1 MAGAAFFDLDRTLL
15 QGGTGPILSRAM
27 YELGVVSRRLPGEAA
42 LFKVFA
48 IVGETLPS
56 IFLARQATLVAKG
69 REEATFDEA
78 AVAAAEEIEK
88 VVHPFARTMIE
99 HHKDAGRPVVLATT
113 TPKHLIGPL
122 AARLGFDDVI
132 ATRYGVDADGKFD
145 GSLRGPFVW
154 SRGKLVAV
162 KHWASARGI
171 DLAESYAYSDS
182 IYDTPLLHGVG
193 HPAAVNP
200 DPRLTAYAI
209 LQRGPIVPS
218 DVSPGVAKVPILGI
232 ELQTVAVQT
241 AFRPELY
248 PYARFDIKGVEN
260 IPRVGPGI
268 LVANHRSYFDLVAM
282 AQVVRTSGRTARY
295 LGKKEIFDTPI
306 IGPLM
311 AAMGGIRVDR
321 DGAAMDSFDNAEIA
335 LAGGE
340 LVGLMPQGTIP
351 RGQAFF
357 DPVLRGKTGAARLA
371 AATRA
376 PVIPVGIWGTEQV
389 WPRSSS
395 MPDMTSVLH
404 PKKIRIRVGAPVELR
419 YRSASADTRRIMD
432 AVADLLPPEA
442 RERREPPEA
451 ELRTSYPTGRLPGEE

>member
-1 MAGAAFFDLDRTLL
+1 VYDIDR
-15 QGGTGPILSRAM
+15 
-27 YELGVVSRRLPGEAA
+27 
-42 LFKVFA
+42 
-48 IVGETLPS
+48 ETLPS
-56 IFLARQATLVAKG
+56 IILARHAPQDANG
-69 REEATFDEA
+69 REHATFDEA

-209 LQRGPIVPS
+209 LQRWPIVHF

-351 RGQAFF
+351 RGPAFF

-442 RERREPPEA
+442 RERREPTEA
-451 ELRTSYPTGRLPGEE
+451 ELRTSYPKGRLPGEE